1 MLNIHETNGHTR
13 LITLIGNPTGHSLS
27 PAIHNLSFQLLGIDA
42 EYRAFDVDNE
52 ALGEIVDELRAA
64 DRWDGGNVTMPCKQ
78 AIIEYLDGLDEA
90 ADLIG
95 AVNVLKKTDG
105 KVVGTYALV
114 EEQTIPI
121 DTKYGH
127 NQLVI
132 KEGEAYMDESD
143 CPDHYCEDQGKVSK
157 TGETI
162 VCLPHKLVV
171 EVITGEASD
180 IDVLAK

>member
-1 MLNIHETNGHTR
+1 MKKKDF
-13 LITLIGNPTGHSLS
+13 LIAAVVLLVAGILALVFHFAGGDPGGKV
-27 PAIHNLSFQLLGIDA
+27 QLK
-42 EYRAFDVDNE
+42 V
-52 ALGEIVDELRAA
+52 
-64 DRWDGGNVTMPCKQ
+64 
-78 AIIEYLDGLDEA
+78 
-90 ADLIG
+90 
-95 AVNVLKKTDG
+95 DG
-105 KVVGTYALV
+105 KVIGTYALV

-127 NQLVI
+127 NQLII
-132 KEGEAYMDESD
+132 KDGEAYMSESD
-143 CPDHYCEDQGKVSK
+143 CPDHYCEDQGNVSK